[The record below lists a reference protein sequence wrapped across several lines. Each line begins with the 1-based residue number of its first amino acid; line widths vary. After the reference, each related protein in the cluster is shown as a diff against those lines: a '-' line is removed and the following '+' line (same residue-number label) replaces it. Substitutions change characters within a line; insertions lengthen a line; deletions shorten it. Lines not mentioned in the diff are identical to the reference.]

1 MTEKYI
7 LNEQGN
13 PVVERDL
20 MKWARWFELADREIA
35 RDAIGN
41 VTVSTVFLGLDH
53 SFSGEPP
60 VLFETI
66 IIGGTHGGYM
76 KRYAN
81 RVAALAGHDQA
92 MVLVR
97 DSGDFTSLHD

>member
-20 MKWARWFELADREIA
+20 MKWAKWFEVA
-35 RDAIGN
+35 
-41 VTVSTVFLGLDH
+41 GLDH
-53 SFSGEPP
+53 SFGGGPP
-60 VLFETI
+60 ILFKTMI
-66 IIGGTHGGYM
+66 FGGTHVDYQGHYE
-76 KRYAN
+76 N

-92 MVLVR
+92 MPLVQ
-97 DSGDFTSLHD
+97 DD